1 MKKGINTLLL
11 IYIIVVIT
19 ALLTF
24 IVPAGEYQREVK
36 NGKTVV
42 VPNSYRELPEKYPQ
56 GIGAMILAPIKGFE
70 KAAEIIVFILIIG
83 GAFMIIQKTG
93 AIDLG
98 LKKLAFVMSEKP
110 SLQKYFIPVTMTA
123 FSLAGSLFGMCE
135 ETMPFVLIF
144 IPLAITLG
152 YDSLVG
158 TAIPFLGAAAGFA
171 GAILNPFTLGIALKI
186 SELPYDIGLWYRVL
200 IWLISTVS
208 MIFFV
213 VRYANKIKKN
223 PQLSPVYDIDR
234 ARNINT
240 DISSDINF
248 TKQHKIILAV
258 FALGMV
264 VMVIGILEFGWFI
277 LEIAGLF
284 MVLGFVSGAIAKM
297 DSNTM
302 IEYFKEGARDF
313 VGVAFI
319 IACAKGLLV
328 IATDGK
334 IIDTMLY
341 SMSNLI
347 SGLHPVLAAQ
357 MMFITQGTI
366 NFFVHSGSGQAALT
380 MPVMAPLADVLNIPR
395 FAAVLAFQFGEGWI
409 NPILPTSG
417 VTMGVLGLA
426 GIPYNKW
433 FKWLLYLQIYF
444 FILALILLIP
454 SVIIKF

>member
-1 MKKGINTLLL
+1 MKKGLNTLLL
-11 IYIIVVIT
+11 IYIIVIAT
-19 ALLTF
+19 GILTF
-24 IVPAGEYQREVK
+24 IVPAGEYQREIK

-42 VPNSYRELPEKYPQ
+42 VPNSYKVLPEKHPQ

-83 GAFMIIQKTG
+83 GAFMIIQQTG
-93 AIDLG
+93 AIDVG

-110 SLQKYFIPVTMTA
+110 SLQKYFIPVTMMA

-186 SELPYDIGLWYRVL
+186 AELPYDIGLWYRVI
-200 IWLISTVS
+200 IWIISTVS

-223 PQLSPVYDIDR
+223 PELSPVYEIDK
-234 ARNINT
+234 ARKIDT
-240 DISSDINF
+240 SISNDINF
-248 TKQHKIILAV
+248 TLQHKIILIV
-258 FALGMV
+258 FALGMII
-264 VMVIGILEFGWFI
+264 MVLGILEFGWFI

-284 MVLGFVSGAIAKM
+284 MVLGFLSGIIAKM

-302 IEYFKEGARDF
+302 IEHFKNGAKDF
-313 VGVAFI
+313 IGVAFI

-341 SMSNLI
+341 GMSNLI
-347 SGLHPVLAAQ
+347 SGLYPVLAAQ
-357 MMFITQGTI
+357 MMFITQGTL
-366 NFFVHSGSGQAALT
+366 NFFIHSGSGQAALT
-380 MPVMAPLADVLNIPR
+380 MPVMAPLADVLGIPR

-433 FKWLLYLQIYF
+433 LKWLLYIQIYF

-454 SVIIKF
+454 SVLINF